1 MAEAARERYDLVI
14 IGGGPAGLAAGIYGG
29 RARLKTLI
37 LEKDNV
43 GGRAYTTREIVNYPS
58 VAETTGPALMEQMR
72 AHAEKFGV
80 EIRKEAAKSIDVS
93 GEMKL
98 VKTRRH
104 VYEAQ
109 AVVIATGTTARKLG
123 IPGEE
128 EFTGMGV
135 AYCATCDAEFFQD
148 QEVVV
153 VGSGDQ
159 GIEEG
164 LYICKFASKVTVVVI
179 HDEGILDCNKVAQ
192 ERAFAEPK
200 MHFLWNSSLVD
211 IYGKDNV
218 EGVHVKNSK
227 TGEVTDFPCQGVFFF
242 CGMIPETKFLE
253 SQVPTDSRGW
263 LHTGDDM
270 DLGLGGVFAAG
281 DVRQKYLRQVA
292 TAVSD
297 GAAAATAAERY
308 ISEMNDFR
316 TNVLE
321 SGTPT
326 LLGFWSPEIP
336 GSLELLNQLRE
347 ENERSVTPCRFM
359 ELDITRKKS
368 LALKYQVSLTGEQPA
383 VTVLAGG
390 V

>member
-1 MAEAARERYDLVI
+1 MAEAARERFDLVI

-43 GGRAYTTREIVNYPS
+43 GGRAFTTREIVNYPS
-58 VAETTGPALMEQMR
+58 VAETTGPALMDQMR

-80 EIRKEAAKSIDVS
+80 EIRKEAAKSLDVS
-93 GEMKL
+93 GELKL

-104 VYEAQ
+104 EYEAQ
-109 AVVIATGTTARKLG
+109 AVVIATGTTARKLN
-123 IPGEE
+123 IPGEA

-200 MHFLWNSSLVD
+200 MHFLWNSSLAD
-211 IYGKDNV
+211 IYGGDNV

-227 TGEVTDFPCQGVFFF
+227 TGEITDFPCQGVFFF
-242 CGMIPETKFLE
+242 CGMVPETGFLGD
-253 SQVPTDSRGW
+253 QVPSDERGW

-316 TNVLE
+316 TAVLE
-321 SGTPT
+321 SDTPT

-336 GSLELLNQLRE
+336 GSLDRLNQLRE
-347 ENERSVTPCRFM
+347 ENEHADAPCRFM
-359 ELDITRKKS
+359 ELDVTRKKS
-368 LALKYQVSLTGEQPA
+368 LALRYGIALSDQQPA
-383 VTVLAGG
+383 VTLKVGG

>member
-1 MAEAARERYDLVI
+1 MAEAARERFDLVI

-43 GGRAYTTREIVNYPS
+43 GGRAFTTREIVNYPS
-58 VAETTGPALMEQMR
+58 VAETTGPALMDQMR

-80 EIRKEAAKSIDVS
+80 EIRKEAAKSLDVS
-93 GEMKL
+93 GELKL

-104 VYEAQ
+104 EYEAQ
-109 AVVIATGTTARKLG
+109 AVVIATGTTARKLN
-123 IPGEE
+123 IPGEA

-200 MHFLWNSSLVD
+200 MHFLWNSSLAD
-211 IYGKDNV
+211 IYGGDNV

-227 TGEVTDFPCQGVFFF
+227 TGEITDFPCQGVFFF
-242 CGMIPETKFLE
+242 CGMVPETGFLGD
-253 SQVPTDSRGW
+253 QVPSDERGW

-316 TNVLE
+316 TAVLE
-321 SGTPT
+321 SDTPT

-336 GSLELLNQLRE
+336 GSLDRLNQLRE
-347 ENERSVTPCRFM
+347 ENEHADAPCRFM
-359 ELDITRKKS
+359 ELDVTRKKS
-368 LALKYQVSLTGEQPA
+368 LALRYGIALSDQQPA
-383 VTVLAGG
+383 VTVKVGG